1 MKQFLL
7 TIIILSAFLKLNA
20 QNFSKDVSFG
30 NNGVV
35 INTAISRNPI
45 EVFFDLNKY
54 FFVLSE
60 NIVCSYNY
68 SGSLNTGFG
77 SNGVLTFNNTSENY
91 RIKGAKLH
99 NGYIYVYG
107 QLIINSNSNKNG
119 FIVKLST
126 TGVLDSTFGS
136 NGKVIFDFGHNEESI
151 NDIVFTPSSE
161 IYAIGTRNYSIF
173 LSKMNLVG
181 NLDIM
186 FDSNGYKIYPL
197 NTIDYSNGI
206 NIFLQNSELLLT
218 GSTVIG
224 AKYLA
229 LLKINLNG
237 DLIQSFGINGV
248 KKVEV
253 VSSSD
258 SSTFGL
264 IKTLIKNDVLYFS
277 YTKAYSFSTIDNWLG
292 KFNLNDESL
301 EITYSSLPFSLP
313 YYFVDENNKLYY
325 TGSVRCSPTTAT
337 NCKRDFFIA
346 KKNFDGTNDLS
357 FSSTGTYTYDFFP
370 NDFVSDD
377 QSSVFYLHD
386 DGKILIGGYSYNPM
400 TANGSGLSI
409 LRLVETNLNSSSFNF
424 EKSISI
430 YPNPTSN
437 KIYLENNSQKTV
449 QRVLIFD
456 TSGKILLEKDSFD
469 QNIDISSFQKGI
481 YFIQINIDGVHFYKK
496 IMKI

>member
-1 MKQFLL
+1 MKQFLF
-7 TIIILSAFLKLNA
+7 TIIFLSTFFKLNA
-20 QNFSKDVSFG
+20 QNFSADVSFG

-35 INTAISRNPI
+35 INTAISKNPI
-45 EVFFDLNKY
+45 EIFFQDDKY

-68 SGSLNTGFG
+68 NGTSNIGFG
-77 SNGVLTFNNTSENY
+77 LNGVLTFNNTSENY
-91 RIKGAKLH
+91 KIKGAKLH
-99 NGYIYVYG
+99 NGSIYVYG

-136 NGKVIFDFGHNEESI
+136 NGKVVFDFGHNEESI

-173 LSKMNLVG
+173 LSKMNVVG

-186 FDSNGYKIYPL
+186 FDSNGYKTYPL
-197 NTIDYSNGI
+197 SANDYSNGI
-206 NIFLQNSELLLT
+206 NIFSQNNELLLT
-218 GSTVIG
+218 GSSVIG

-229 LLKINLNG
+229 LLKVNLNG

-248 KKVEV
+248 KKIEV
-253 VSSSD
+253 VSSTD

-264 IKTLIKNDVLYFS
+264 IKTLIKNGVLYFS
-277 YTKAYSFSTIDNWLG
+277 YTKAYSFSTIYNWLG

-301 EITYSSLPFSLP
+301 EIAYSSLPFSLP

-337 NCKRDFFIA
+337 NCKRDFFIT

-357 FSSTGTYTYDFFP
+357 FSSTGTYVYDFFP

-386 DGKILIGGYSYNPM
+386 DGKILIAGYSFNPM
-400 TANGSGLSI
+400 TTNGSGLSI
-409 LRLVETNLNSSSFNF
+409 LRLGETNLNSSGFNF

-430 YPNPTSN
+430 YPNPTTN
-437 KIYLENNSQKTV
+437 KIYIENNSQKTIKKI
-449 QRVLIFD
+449 LIFD

-469 QNIDISSFQKGI
+469 QNIDISGFQNGI
-481 YFIQINIDGVHFYKK
+481 YFIQLKMDDAHFFKK